1 MPSRQLYVQA
11 AGIAALAAAVLAI
24 LSGVGPGQVVGGG
37 QGDFASI
44 AWGLWRTAEALPGL
58 PSAQTDLIFAPRG
71 ATLVLADLPE
81 ALLLAPLTALL
92 GPVFSFNLLQLA
104 HPALAIASMFLLLR
118 TEGRSLGA
126 AAAGGAMFGLSPVLL
141 TGLHNGNPDVTPIF
155 LLPLVVLAAR
165 RVHSSVRAA
174 VLAGVLIGLA
184 PWFNPY
190 VGVMAAVTAAVM
202 TPRERPAHIALAA
215 AIALALAAAFAALVL
230 SSFSAPDAMVHKP
243 GGPAAAVPPG
253 VAHLRGFFLP
263 LLEPQADGW
272 SLHGWYLGG
281 VGLLAA
287 CFSGRGQRL
296 RCGLLIIAGLIL
308 SMGPVLQID
317 TQTVLA
323 PGGWRI
329 ALPGALFQ
337 DLPGL
342 SSLKISYRFAALIA
356 LGLAPL
362 AARGI
367 DRLPRGQGV
376 VAGLVAVELL
386 LLGAPLLASGPRPS
400 EDVCALLT
408 EQPVGPVVSLP
419 SGRDEVH
426 LLLQTCHGF
435 PIAQGINQ
443 PYPRPIRQ
451 SVQGKGARTFDA
463 LASHGFRYL
472 VLHHDLAAGDDTT
485 ARQLARLQDHA
496 EEQGRILGAT
506 ERTVLVALV
515 RP

>member
-1 MPSRQLYVQA
+1 MPSRQQIAQA
-11 AGIAALAAAVLAI
+11 AGIAAAAAAVLAI

-44 AWGLWRTAEALPGL
+44 AWGLWRAAEALPGL
-58 PSAQTDLIFAPRG
+58 PSVQTDLIFAPRG
-71 ATLVLADLPE
+71 ASLVLADLPE

-92 GPVFSFNLLQLA
+92 GPVFTFNLLQLA
-104 HPALAIASMFLLLR
+104 HPALAIATMFLLLR
-118 TEGRSLGA
+118 SEGRSAAA

-141 TGLHNGNPDVTPIF
+141 TGLHNGNPDVTPLY
-155 LLPLVVLAAR
+155 LLPLVVLAVR
-165 RVHSSVRAA
+165 QIPTSGRAA
-174 VLAGVLIGLA
+174 ILAGVLIGLA

-190 VGVMAAVTAAVM
+190 VGAMAAVTAAAM
-202 TPRERPAHIALAA
+202 APHKHPARLVLAATIALLLAA
-215 AIALALAAAFAALVL
+215 AYAALVL
-230 SSFSAPDAMVHKP
+230 SSFSAADAMVHKP

-263 LLEPQADGW
+263 QLEPQADGW

-281 VGLLAA
+281 VGLIASFFA
-287 CFSGRGQRL
+287 GIRPR
-296 RCGLLIIAGLIL
+296 RRYVLLIIAGLIL
-308 SMGPVLQID
+308 SMGPILQID
-317 TQTVLA
+317 TQTALA
-323 PGGWRI
+323 PGGWRV
-329 ALPGALFQ
+329 ALPGALLE

-342 SSLKISYRFAALIA
+342 SSLKIRYRFAALIA

-376 VAGLVAVELL
+376 IAGLVAAELL
-386 LLGAPLLASGPRPS
+386 LLGAPLLESGPRPS
-400 EDVCALLT
+400 EAVCELLA
-408 EQPVGPVVSLP
+408 EQPVAPVISLP
-419 SGRDEVH
+419 SGREEVH

-443 PYPRPIRQ
+443 PYPRPLRQ

-472 VLHHDLAAGDDTT
+472 VLHHELAEDDSS
-485 ARQLARLQDHA
+485 ARQLARLQQHA
-496 EEQGRILGAT
+496 EDQGRVLGAT
-506 ERTVLVALV
+506 EQTVLVVLGS
-515 RP
+515 R